1 MEVKLFK
8 KSRRIF
14 QEKNMRFNTTSTNTT
29 MILHTVIELLQIRR
43 EDMFDNLRTNR
54 NVSKCLISCKIEL

>member
-14 QEKNMRFNTTSTNTT
+14 QEKNMRLNTTSTNTT

-43 EDMFDNLRTNR
+43 EGMFDNLRTNR
-54 NVSKCLISCKIEL
+54 NVSNT

>member
-14 QEKNMRFNTTSTNTT
+14 QEKNMRLNTTSTNTT

-43 EDMFDNLRTNR
+43 EGMFDNLRT
-54 NVSKCLISCKIEL
+54 

>member
-14 QEKNMRFNTTSTNTT
+14 QEKNMHLNTTSTNTT

-43 EDMFDNLRTNR
+43 EGMFDNLRTNR